1 MKPSN
6 KLPPAVFDLA
16 VEAGLIRM
24 TTDYG
29 PVMIR
34 DITFE
39 QFEKFVATLGQRW
52 LGINTPFICGGS
64 EEKDA
69 WGLPKTLL
77 VCPAYGADGMCV
89 YEKKGEYSAPSY

>member
-1 MKPSN
+1 
-6 KLPPAVFDLA
+6 
-16 VEAGLIRM
+16 M
-24 TTDYG
+24 TTKIPPG
-29 PVMIR
+29 VKELLQECGLKETPQL
-34 DITFE
+34 E
-39 QFEKFVATLGQRW
+39 EFVLKLGRRW

-89 YEKKGEYSAPSY
+89 YEKKGEYSAPGY